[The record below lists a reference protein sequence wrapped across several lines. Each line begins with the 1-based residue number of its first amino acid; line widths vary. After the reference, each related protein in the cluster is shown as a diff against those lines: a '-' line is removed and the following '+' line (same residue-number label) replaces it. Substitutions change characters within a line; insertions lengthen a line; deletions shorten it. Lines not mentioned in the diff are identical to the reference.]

1 MRPLAPRHLPR
12 AVSRFCCGGRRPW
25 VLRLRARLGYDRY
38 MPGVKAVF
46 KKYASAG
53 GKGSSD
59 APAAVTILDFFDFLD
74 VLSTP
79 RQHATHRTQRNP
91 TYNMRAAPPMR
102 DCFGFLDAPA
112 TVRAGHIRAAI

>member
-1 MRPLAPRHLPR
+1 
-12 AVSRFCCGGRRPW
+12 
-25 VLRLRARLGYDRY
+25 

-74 VLSTP
+74 VLATP

-91 TYNMRAAPPMR
+91 TYNIQHARRPADARLLRLPRCTCNTQHPACNTQHRATTWQASAP
-102 DCFGFLDAPA
+102 
-112 TVRAGHIRAAI
+112 VRAGHIRAAI